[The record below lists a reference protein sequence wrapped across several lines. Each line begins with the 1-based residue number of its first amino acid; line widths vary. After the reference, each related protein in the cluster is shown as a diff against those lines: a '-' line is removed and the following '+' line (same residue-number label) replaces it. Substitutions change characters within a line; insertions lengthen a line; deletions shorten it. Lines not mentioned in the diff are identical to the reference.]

1 MHDELF
7 VFLYGLNS
15 DTIWFFSEKRTQG
28 QEKVAAHCDEQ
39 SLAVLHCRRVGHQP
53 HVVDLGARAW
63 WI

>member
-1 MHDELF
+1 MNYF

-15 DTIWFFSEKRTQG
+15 DAICFFSEKRTQG

-39 SLAVLHCRRVGHQP
+39 SLAVFHCRRVGHQP
-53 HVVDLGARAW
+53 HVVDLGTRAR